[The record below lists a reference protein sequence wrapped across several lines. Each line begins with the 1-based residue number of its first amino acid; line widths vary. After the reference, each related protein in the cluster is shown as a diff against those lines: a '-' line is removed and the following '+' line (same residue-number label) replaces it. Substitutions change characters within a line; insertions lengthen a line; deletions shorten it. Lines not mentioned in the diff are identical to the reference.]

1 MDSDVYNH
9 DGFIQRLLMG
19 TFNGDCWIH
28 PLSSSTDVQLCR
40 IQIPLRLCVCV
51 CVPQNGFLR
60 SSFEMKEHEENG
72 NGKKWATNYAMFC
85 ETTKFSPRRR
95 GCCAF
100 TLVFHLIFPNRLR
113 FKFTLLF

>member
-1 MDSDVYNH
+1 MDSDEYNR

-19 TFNGDCWIH
+19 TFNGDCLIH

-72 NGKKWATNYAMFC
+72 NGKKMGN
-85 ETTKFSPRRR
+85 K
-95 GCCAF
+95 
-100 TLVFHLIFPNRLR
+100 LR
-113 FKFTLLF
+113 HVL